1 MAVCTD
7 KCVFYHVAKTGGIWV
22 KEAIRSSGLRY
33 GRCRDRRVAHPF
45 GLKREHATP
54 NVVMDEFK
62 AGRFSFCFVRHPIGW
77 LKSFWCYRVKTG
89 HLDMGFPLDR
99 IWDDAFEPFIWNVL
113 EKYPD
118 GFVTQLYQ
126 FYVGPDV
133 NEVDFIGRQ
142 ENLADDLVKALTLA
156 GETFDESRLRATRWR
171 NASARH
177 KKYGLLC
184 VLDEGIEQAV
194 LDADKWVMEK
204 FY

>member
-7 KCVFYHVAKTGGIWV
+7 KSVFYHVAKTGGIWV

-33 GRCRDRRVAHPF
+33 GRCRDRRVNHPF
-45 GLKREHATP
+45 GLKREHSTP
-54 NVVMDEFK
+54 WVVMDEFK
-62 AGRFSFCFVRHPIGW
+62 EGRFSFCFVRHPIGW

-89 HLDMGFPLDR
+89 HLDMRFPLDR
-99 IWDDAFEPFIWNVL
+99 IWDDTFEPFVQNVL

-126 FYVGPDV
+126 FYVGPNADG
-133 NEVDFIGRQ
+133 VDFVGRQ
-142 ENLADDLVKALTLA
+142 ESLADDLVEALTLA

-171 NASARH
+171 NASARRP
-177 KKYGLLC
+177 KYGSRC
-184 VLDEGIEQAV
+184 VLDKGVEQAV
-194 LDADKWVMEK
+194 LDADEWVMET